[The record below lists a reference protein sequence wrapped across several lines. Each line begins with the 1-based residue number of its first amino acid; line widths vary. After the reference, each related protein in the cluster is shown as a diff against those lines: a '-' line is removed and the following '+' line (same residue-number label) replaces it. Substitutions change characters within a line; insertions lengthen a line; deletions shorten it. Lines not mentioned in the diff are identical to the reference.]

1 MLFYYKRCCMN
12 CRKYGEDWY
21 VFCPHCG
28 GVMAERCKECGH
40 FEVVNKKFCLFLA
53 NNASQDL
60 HFFIKKKLAIYDK
73 IFRYSL
79 LLSLW
84 IVYLYYYVRNDSI
97 NILQVVS
104 SSVVVVLMGFAFFL
118 MIYGI
123 KKKKVIKVFK
133 EENPK
138 YLTILEKMGI

>member
-1 MLFYYKRCCMN
+1 MDFNYKRLCVKCD
-12 CRKYGEDWY
+12 KYGEDWHL
-21 VFCPHCG
+21 FCPYCG
-28 GVMAERCKECGH
+28 GAMAERCQECGH

-53 NNASQDL
+53 NNASQSL
-60 HFFIKKKLAIYDK
+60 HFFIIKKLAIYDK

-79 LLSLW
+79 LASLW
-84 IVYLYYYVRNDSI
+84 VVYLYYYIRNDSI
-97 NILQVVS
+97 NISQVAS
-104 SSVVVVLMGFAFFL
+104 SSVVIVLMELVFFL

-123 KKKKVIKVFK
+123 KKKKVIKIFK